1 MSGGKYTTESATF
14 VPIITAALLGALIKC
29 GTEAVSEAGK
39 SIEYQKLLDADRV
52 SYNES
57 LQKQQEQNR
66 RSLDIYTNN
75 LRIEIVRLEKELE
88 NKGIRVGGSSK
99 SYEERL
105 QQLYSALNAN
115 TSIQQNTRVKTY
127 FASLSNLES
136 TKTYFTKICEIA
148 DQIIIGSTKYKPE
161 AISLKKRA
169 ENLIATN
176 NRDIKAFQEIHDQL
190 CQILPSAKITQEKE
204 KSLKNEYMTELAKA
218 KSLCHITNTLTLYPS
233 FSYDTA
239 EQAIIKLKEISR
251 HQIELIEKIKSNPT
265 LHMTP
270 EKREKACEV
279 VANKICAALVANGI
293 QLKQVNVINSSRIC
307 YYYYE
312 SALLKVV
319 VTNTG
324 AVTFEVVGN
333 SEKKTGF
340 TNYDKKRV
348 LEAMEQFQAYYPELQ
363 NQLSKNNVVLT
374 LHECIEPNESI
385 VTYEKPEFLTAE
397 QRAANESAVLAMLQA
412 SEKVRYVDGT

>member
-14 VPIITAALLGALIKC
+14 EPIITAALLSALIKC

-39 SIEYQKLLDADRV
+39 SIEYQKLLDADKN

-57 LQKQQEQNR
+57 LEKQREQNR
-66 RSLDIYTNN
+66 RSLDIYNNN
-75 LRIEIVRLEKELE
+75 LRVEIVRLEKELE
-88 NKGIRVGGSSK
+88 KKGVHVGGSSK

-115 TSIQQNTRVKTY
+115 TSIQQNTTVKTY
-127 FASLSNLES
+127 YASLTNLES
-136 TKTYFTKICEIA
+136 TKTYFTRICEVA

-161 AISLKKRA
+161 AIELKKKA
-169 ENLIATN
+169 EKLIATN
-176 NRDIKAFQEIHDQL
+176 NRDVSAFQEIYDQL
-190 CQILPSAKITQEKE
+190 CQIIPNAKIAQEKE

-239 EQAIIKLKEISR
+239 EQAIIKLKEISS
-251 HQIELIEKIKSNPT
+251 HQIELIEKIKSNPA

-293 QLKQVNVINSSRIC
+293 QLKQVNVINNSRIC

-312 SALLKVV
+312 NALLKVV

-333 SEKKTGF
+333 PEKKTGF

-348 LEAMEQFQAYYPELQ
+348 LEAMERFQANYPELQ

-385 VTYEKPEFLTAE
+385 VTYEKPELLTAE
-397 QRAANESAVLAMLQA
+397 QRAANEAAVLAMLQA
-412 SEKVRYVDGT
+412 SEQVRYVDGT